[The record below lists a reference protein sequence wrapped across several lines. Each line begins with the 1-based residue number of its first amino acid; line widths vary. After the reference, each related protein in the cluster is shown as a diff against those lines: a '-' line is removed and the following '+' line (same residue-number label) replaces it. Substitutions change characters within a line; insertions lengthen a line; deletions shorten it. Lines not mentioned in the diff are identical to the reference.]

1 MTQIPNVITIL
12 RVAGSLILLLFN
24 VTDVAFW
31 SLYCLCGFS
40 DIIDGFLARKFKCA
54 TKMGALLD
62 SLADIC
68 FVGCCAWK
76 LLPLLTLP
84 QWLWLWA
91 GTIVLIKFANQISAL
106 VLYGRC
112 CFPHTFANKITG
124 LMLFIAAPMTFWSI
138 IPISIVAA
146 VATLAAIEEGHLI
159 RLKKILDN
167 E

>member
-1 MTQIPNVITIL
+1 MTQLPNFITIL
-12 RVAGSLILLLFN
+12 RVAGSFILLLFN
-24 VTDVAFW
+24 VKDVAFW
-31 SLYCLCGFS
+31 CLYCLCGFS

-68 FVGCCAWK
+68 FVVCCAWK

-91 GTIVLIKFANQISAL
+91 GIITLIKFLNQISAL

-112 CFPHTFANKITG
+112 CFPHTLANKITG
-124 LMLFIAAPMTFWSI
+124 FMLLIAVPMTFWSI

-146 VATLAAIEEGHLI
+146 VASLAAIEEGHLI
-159 RLKKILDN
+159 RVKKIKQ
-167 E
+167 